1 MMYLVTDEDSDSTS
15 VSSTDFQKIKI
26 LGEGG
31 KYTSFDSSAHI
42 RCIYIC
48 LQNTDHISECLRVDG
63 QNSSS
68 SRSRN
73 SSTNNSSGGSALSR

>member
-15 VSSTDFQKIKI
+15 VSLSDFQKIKL

-31 KYTSFDSSAHI
+31 KYTSFDSSAQI
-42 RCIYIC
+42 RCISIC
-48 LQNTDHISECLRVDG
+48 LQNTDHISECLRMDG
-63 QNSSS
+63 QNS

-73 SSTNNSSGGSALSR
+73 SSTNSSSGGSALSR